1 MFISKSVIK
10 NNKIKIALLTLVIV
24 FSFAAPAL
32 AEFKIEEAKINIPF
46 GNLPSTLNSFS
57 IDKCECSAA
66 EKADN
71 PTACA
76 KKEQNQCVNIPW
88 IAMYIGEAYRYGVVI
103 GSVLSVIMMMIG
115 GLMYILGGFN
125 QTMIT
130 KAKGFMTGGVIGI
143 VLLLGSYIM
152 LNMVNPNLVK
162 LKPLQMEVAKEEI
175 PFTATFC
182 DEAGKNG
189 FAVVDTEWNK
199 GNDNC
204 GAPLPIKLA
213 NATAY
218 TTSTGLTCI
227 SNYCKGKKSCVQSL
241 ETNKWECADVAM
253 YGSITYPGNLAVFF
267 CGQLTQALMG
277 ASFYLDNVE
286 LFALEPKKKIPV
298 SISSNISVGKEKHSY
313 SINYEDLDLSGVD
326 DGAQIL
332 LGIEVND
339 AGWPPFVPTSDD
351 VFKTASASKLSGD
364 VWLVLIC
371 GDDINGYEPFVYKGG
386 KGIMYQSLEK
396 LTVGDLKAAGK
407 AIRWNVN
414 ITDNFFDCSSGATV
428 DEIGFC
434 QNAKGASGSL
444 AGKVG
449 DKCTKQSDCGVNLNC
464 GDAKVCVVPDADGA
478 HCDGNDDC
486 IIGLYCN
493 KKIASGTC
501 MDSAA
506 EGFSCDPDVAGSCIS
521 SLICDKYQQ
530 KCVVAPL
537 SCTVN
542 YQCKDSGGDC
552 SNNFCDCDFD
562 NDCVNGYYCADNLQ
576 DSFGGNDP
584 CVKIK

>member
-57 IDKCECSAA
+57 IDPCVCSAA

-71 PTACA
+71 PVACA
-76 KKEQNQCVNIPW
+76 KKEQNMCVNIPW
-88 IAMYIGEAYRYGVVI
+88 IAMYIGEAYRYGVII
-103 GSVLSVIMMMIG
+103 GSVFAVISMMIG

-125 QTMIT
+125 QTMIS
-130 KAKGFMTGGVIGI
+130 KARGFITGGVIGI

-253 YGSITYPGNLAVFF
+253 YGSISYPGNLAVFF

-286 LFALEPKKKIPV
+286 LIALNLKTNIYVP
-298 SISSNISVGKEKHSY
+298 ISSNISVGKEKHSY
-313 SINYEDLDLSGVD
+313 SINYEDLNFLFAD
-326 DGAQIL
+326 DNAQVL
-332 LGIEVND
+332 LKIEVND

-351 VFKTASASKLSGD
+351 VFLAASATKLSGD
-364 VWLVLIC
+364 VLPVLSC
-371 GDDINGYEPFVYKGG
+371 GDIINGHEPFVYKGG

-396 LTVGDLKAAGK
+396 LTVGDLKAGGK
-407 AIRWNVN
+407 SIRWNVN
-414 ITDNFFDCSSGATV
+414 ITDNFYDCSSGATV
-428 DEIGFC
+428 DEDDFC
-434 QNAKGASGSL
+434 QNAMGASGSL
-444 AGKVG
+444 AGKAG
-449 DKCTKQSDCGVNLNC
+449 DKCT
-464 GDAKVCVVPDADGA
+464 
-478 HCDGNDDC
+478 
-486 IIGLYCN
+486 
-493 KKIASGTC
+493 
-501 MDSAA
+501 
-506 EGFSCDPDVAGSCIS
+506 
-521 SLICDKYQQ
+521 
-530 KCVVAPL
+530 
-537 SCTVN
+537 
-542 YQCKDSGGDC
+542 
-552 SNNFCDCDFD
+552 
-562 NDCVNGYYCADNLQ
+562 
-576 DSFGGNDP
+576 
-584 CVKIK
+584 